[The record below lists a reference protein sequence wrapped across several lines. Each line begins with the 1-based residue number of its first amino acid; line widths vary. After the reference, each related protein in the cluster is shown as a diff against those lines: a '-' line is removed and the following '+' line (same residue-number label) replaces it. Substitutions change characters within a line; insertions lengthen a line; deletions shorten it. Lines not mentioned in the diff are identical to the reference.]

1 MSVVVHN
8 SGAGDIGR
16 VTVNN
21 STSNNTMAYNA
32 PANVAE
38 GDLLILFGSCN
49 DALNPSSL
57 TLDDGWV
64 LINNNFSA
72 NGSFRVHVAYAY
84 MNWTASEGTSW
95 LASIGASTSD
105 DDWFV
110 RRFSGHDPASPIAV
124 AAAAFSDNSSVSP
137 ICPSITTPVDD
148 CLAIYAMATK
158 NGTALA
164 AEDTGAPSGTTLL
177 FSKKSRNFS
186 AGVNT
191 AVAYEQ
197 RNTAGATGTRTWT
210 NYLTGAQYWAA
221 YSFAIRAASLVPAIL
236 TVEGSATPELPDE
249 SISVDVVT
257 QDMDT
262 IASGT
267 LDGRA
272 VSINSTGADTC
283 NIDFPSRVDGMTWGN
298 LPDTKE
304 LELEDTGAVTASID
318 VDITLQDGEVST
330 TIASADTSGPGPL
343 AYYLDQLGYSVAD
356 GVELYYQGLDGD
368 VVINP
373 DTSVVLAG
381 TAVPPFTMV
390 FWHIDLGGEWNS
402 FEVTFEEENPPTP
415 GGVRNDIIRLEVVRM
430 ETLDFRLIAA
440 ESIN

>member
-1 MSVVVHN
+1 MSVIVHN

-21 STSNNTMAYNA
+21 SSSNNTMDYNA
-32 PANVAE
+32 PANVVE

-49 DALNPSSL
+49 DALNPSTL
-57 TLDDGWV
+57 TLDDGWTP
-64 LINNNFSA
+64 INSNFTA

-84 MNWTASEGTSW
+84 MIWTASEGTSW

-137 ICPSITTPVDD
+137 ICPTITTPVDD
-148 CLAIYAMATK
+148 CLAIFAIATK
-158 NGTALA
+158 NGTSLA

-210 NYLTGAQYWAA
+210 NYLTGAQYWSA
-221 YSFAIRAASLVPAIL
+221 YSFAIQAASAAPAIL

-249 SISVDVVT
+249 ATSVDVVT

-262 IASGT
+262 ISSGT
-267 LDGRA
+267 LGGRA
-272 VSINSTGADTC
+272 VVINSTGVDSC
-283 NIDFPSRVDGMTWGN
+283 NIDFPARVDGMTWGN
-298 LPDTKE
+298 LPATKT
-304 LELEDTGAVTASID
+304 LELEDTEAVTASINVD
-318 VDITLQDGEVST
+318 VTLQDDEVST
-330 TIASADTSGPGPL
+330 TIASADISGPGPL

-356 GVELYYQGLDGD
+356 GVRLYYQSLGGD

-381 TAVPPFTMV
+381 AAVPPFTME
-390 FWHIDLGGEWNS
+390 FWHVDLSGEWNS
-402 FEVTFEEENPPTP
+402 FEVTFTEGEDPDT
-415 GGVRNDIIRLEVVRM
+415 GDR
-430 ETLDFRLIAA
+430 TLRATTLRVTTLRAA
-440 ESIN
+440 VLMATTL